1 MSPANDRATRH
12 TARRLQ
18 VNLLVYSGLGIL
30 AISAIVA
37 TASILPL
44 SDRLRAAEER
54 NLQFIAKTRTLAVE
68 EFLSRAKDVAL
79 QITSRTRAR
88 QQLEAYNQGEIER
101 SELVQTGTNL
111 IADALNRSE
120 AVAAITRLDRQ
131 NQLAIQV
138 GIPISPEIW
147 AIPEI
152 GSKANAIVRGPV
164 EIEGTTYFVIGAP
177 IVDPNGDRVGTDVV
191 LYATDRLQ
199 QIISNYANLGQTGGT
214 AIGTARNGRVELLF
228 QTEPAAESLVAA
240 LQQAIEGQSGL
251 LDGERLAIA
260 YEPVARGDFG
270 LAVKMERQ
278 ELYAPVDRQLRNTGG
293 IVAILSLAATG
304 GMMLLLRPLTEQAI
318 GQTEALEQQANYNAQ
333 LVQERTAM
341 LETEQN
347 KRSHIESAL
356 AQMQALNQFSC
367 QVAEQ
372 ATSVNREAQQAMSQT
387 QTGMQALNRGLEVVE
402 QLNRTVSEI
411 AQHADRLEEST
422 RRIGT
427 VAALASELANQTN
440 MLALNAAVEA
450 VRAGEYGRGF
460 SVIATEI
467 RKLADRSRQA
477 AGNINELLEEI
488 HAALKVTVDSS
499 DRGTQ
504 MVETNAEIG
513 REMATALNHIRPA
526 IEAVV
531 ASSQQISQ
539 STQEQ
544 SNTIAQVVEA
554 INAIDEGSGR

>member
-18 VNLLVYSGLGIL
+18 INLLVYSGLGIL

-44 SDRLRAAEER
+44 SDRLRTAEER
-54 NLQFIAKTRTLAVE
+54 NLQFVAKTRTLAVE

-111 IADALNRSE
+111 IVDGLNRSE

-138 GIPISPEIW
+138 GIPIPKELW
-147 AIPEI
+147 AIPAIE
-152 GSKANAIVRGPV
+152 SDANAIVRGPV
-164 EIEGTTYFVIGAP
+164 EIEGVMYFVIGAP

-214 AIGTARNGRVELLF
+214 AIATARNGRVELLF

-260 YEPVARGDFG
+260 YEPVARGNFG

-372 ATSVNREAQQAMSQT
+372 ATLVNREAQQAMSQT
-387 QTGMQALNRGLEVVE
+387 QTGMQALNRGLEVVDR
-402 QLNRTVSEI
+402 LNHTVSEI

-477 AGNINELLEEI
+477 AENINELLEEI

-504 MVETNAEIG
+504 MVKTNVEIG
-513 REMATALNHIRPA
+513 GEMSTALNRVRPA

-531 ASSQQISQ
+531 ASSQQISK

-544 SNTIAQVVEA
+544 SNAIAQVVEA
-554 INAIDEGSGR
+554 INAMDEGMEE